1 MSSGRRGRPYLVRRL
16 VLALGVACAITPVLV
31 VVLGIGGSASRAAFA
46 PPPPTAQTDD
56 SVPAGDVTMIA
67 ATPDEA
73 GAGGGETWGIGREV
87 GSQSTNLLVRYTS
100 QQGWIRG
107 PSLPEGFALAADG
120 VLAAQMTPGGAGAMV
135 GTIAKREVVLV
146 RDPGGSF
153 VPTAAVP
160 AEGEE
165 GGGGEAGKGG
175 EGPAVPLL
183 AAGEELFEAKG
194 PRGPLLATLD
204 EPGGGAG
211 ALVVPEVTGKGEV
224 EHQVLHWDGT
234 SWTSEPIE
242 IPTASAGSFR
252 VLAIGAS
259 SAQNAWLLGQLAS
272 GAGYPA
278 GAVALFRRVE
288 AGGSWEW
295 KPVALESGGGD
306 GEAHPLYVP
315 LAGGEQAPFGVPGA
329 GQPPGVEGQVL
340 TVTDEGVWIDGTR
353 SDLAGLDAST
363 TLFFRPEGGAGGS
376 LQASWCLAPPAT
388 PSACS
393 YTLPQPLPRA
403 QMRSIAWPGGG
414 PYGRRV
420 ITGLPD
426 GVSLRLE
433 GSSFVEVLSLG
444 GGAVGSQDPGGALG
458 AAFSSPLE
466 GWLGESALPVH
477 LTSAPEASRLRPWPV
492 TFRRD
497 LQAIAPAPGQ
507 PVAAIGSEALAVG
520 LQGAVTRYRPGLG
533 WVPESLF
540 GPGENIKHPNLRA
553 VAWPTTNRAYAVG
566 DEGPAGG
573 EQMWLWRG
581 ETGLWEPDPATPINF
596 RGNLLGVA
604 FDPNNPSRG
613 YAVGTTVLGRGGMIM
628 RYGKSWTEEASLPA
642 EAQGAQFLG
651 VAFAGSEALVPYVKQ
666 LNAEKGIY
674 AGGLLANSGSG
685 WHVDSEATELMKS
698 TGTLPFAVA
707 GLADGGAAFAASGS
721 ASGPKVFEREGAG
734 AAWRPTPT
742 PLPGVV
748 AGSLA
753 LFREAG
759 ALRTIVAGS
768 GGRHVSRD
776 FEEQVPPGA
785 PGLKQGAIET
795 AGGPE
800 AGAVLRQTSTGW
812 QDERHELEVGEP
824 PPGNYEFQDLPYT
837 PDPVMAM
844 LVDPSGGTGW
854 TVGGHLSE
862 SSNGSGEALQTAD
875 IERYGEGARTPEGE
889 RPAGVPT
896 SGWATFA
903 IAGNAECL
911 DPCAERALAGV
922 GPQVWL
928 GSAVSLAAT
937 SGARAFIYT
946 GPSVTEGRVEGHRS
960 VPIPFAAEIERTRT
974 ILASGVY
981 PSGAQVGGQLPA
993 YSAASPNDLDG
1004 RPTSEGTEQT
1014 FQDAFAGFPQQALV
1028 EANGAPPG
1036 CTATIGCEGAYYAFS
1051 SQGAGGTVRVI
1062 VLDETAPEM
1071 SETQLAW
1078 LEGELQA
1085 AKAAGEPAI
1094 AIGAGDVEAQIRA
1107 GRKQSAALAKILV
1120 TGSRSTP
1127 AGLCAR
1133 LEKEGPHAEGAC
1145 SAASAYFFDARE
1157 QNEHRPLRAGGESI
1171 EAYGSGT
1178 LGYINA
1184 QHEQAGNFHG
1194 ASGLLLAQVNVAS
1207 RNRATNRAELR
1218 VPLIP
1223 VVGELALEALQ
1234 GTLLSR
1240 SQPALFD
1247 GLARRPRAGCD
1258 AVAQLDTCE
1267 VAPYIPIPSIC
1278 TGECGT
1284 ALLPEYGFKSS
1295 DPEIGAFV
1303 ERNLGSGGPL
1313 AVLQNSEG
1321 KPILESEGGTGA
1333 KSGLFCAFNPGT
1345 TVITIT
1351 AGAWSASLPVTVQ
1364 RGSVRQP
1371 CGTVK
1376 LSHPPAV
1383 ETQQLAPAPPPNPTP
1398 EAGLGHGTSPQFP
1411 PPAPPAPPAPVPA
1424 PVPAQQVAP
1433 FFAAAVPIAPVLAIV
1448 PPPIPT
1454 PARPTPP
1461 SGTSAVTSPVEV
1473 VEEEE
1478 EQEEAPESVS
1488 NKAVA
1493 YRSPEGG
1500 DSLVPYLLGAVLL
1513 AALAGA
1519 SVRRPRRRHGQ
1530 GGVAPATVSTARTQ
1544 RRLGDMSRD
1553 GRRRDGRR

>member
-1 MSSGRRGRPYLVRRL
+1 MSPEPWEHAFVWRRL
-16 VLALGVACAITPVLV
+16 APALGLAAATTLVLLL
-31 VVLGIGGSASRAAFA
+31 VLGILGSASRAAFA

-56 SVPAGDVTMIA
+56 AVPAGDVTMIG
-67 ATPDEA
+67 ATPEEP
-73 GAGGGETWGIGREV
+73 GAGDGETWGIGSEV
-87 GSQSTNLLVRYTS
+87 GSRATNLVVRYTS
-100 QQGWIRG
+100 QQGWVRA
-107 PSLPEGFALAADG
+107 PALPEGFALASDNL
-120 VLAAQMTPGGAGAMV
+120 LAARMTPAGAGAMV
-135 GTIAKREVVLV
+135 GTIGKREVVLV

-153 VPTAAVP
+153 AASAAVP
-160 AEGEE
+160 AEGEAGEGEE
-165 GGGGEAGKGG
+165 GGEK
-175 EGPAVPLL
+175 PTPLL
-183 AAGEELFEAKG
+183 TGGEELFEAKG
-194 PRGPLLATLD
+194 QRGPLLAALD
-204 EPGGGAG
+204 EPGGHAG
-211 ALVVPEVTGKGEV
+211 ALVVPEASGGSEV

-234 SWTSEPIE
+234 AWTSEPIE
-242 IPTASAGSFR
+242 IPAPSAGSFR

-259 SAQNAWLLGQLAS
+259 SPEGAWLLGQLAQ

-295 KPVALESGGGD
+295 KPVALEAGGGD

-329 GQPPGVEGQVL
+329 GQPPGVQGQVL
-340 TVTDEGVWIDGTR
+340 TVTGEGVWIDGAR
-353 SDLAGLDAST
+353 GDVAGLDAST
-363 TLFFRPEGGAGGS
+363 TLFFKPEGSAGGN
-376 LQASWCLAPPAT
+376 LQASWCMAPPAT

-393 YTLPQPLPRA
+393 YTLSQPLPRA
-403 QMRSIAWPGGG
+403 QMRSIAWSGGG

-420 ITGLPD
+420 ITGLPN

-433 GSSFVEVLSLG
+433 GANFVEVLSLG
-444 GGAVGSQDPGGALG
+444 GGAIGDQDPGAALG
-458 AAFSSPLE
+458 AAFSSPIE
-466 GWLGESALPVH
+466 GWLGDAVLPVH
-477 LTSAPEASRLRPWPV
+477 LTSTPESSQLRPWPV

-507 PVAAIGSEALAVG
+507 PVAALGSEALAVG
-520 LQGAVTRYRPGLG
+520 LQGAVTRYKPGLG

-553 VAWPTTNRAYAVG
+553 IAWPTTNRAYAVG
-566 DEGPAGG
+566 DEGSAGG

-581 ETGLWEPDPATPINF
+581 ETGLWEPDPAAPINF

-604 FDPNNPSRG
+604 FDPNNPARG
-613 YAVGTTVLGRGGMIM
+613 YALGTSVLGRGGMIL

-651 VAFAGSEALVPYVKQ
+651 IAFAGSEALVPYVKQ

-685 WHVDSEATELMKS
+685 WHVDVEATELLKS

-734 AAWRPTPT
+734 APWRLTPT
-742 PLPGVV
+742 PLPGVI

-753 LFREAG
+753 LFREGG
-759 ALRTIVAGS
+759 ALRAVVTGS

-776 FEEQVPPGA
+776 REEQSPPGSPVIA
-785 PGLKQGAIET
+785 QGAIET

-800 AGAVLRQTSTGW
+800 AGAVLRQTAAGW
-812 QDERHELEVGEP
+812 QDERHELQVGEP
-824 PPGNYEFQDLPYT
+824 PAGNYEFQDLPYT

-844 LVDPSGGTGW
+844 LVDPSGATGW
-854 TVGGHLSE
+854 AVGGHLTE
-862 SSNGSGEALQTAD
+862 SSNGSGTSLETAD
-875 IERYGEGARTPEGE
+875 IERYGEDSRTPEGE

-896 SGWATFA
+896 NGWATFA
-903 IAGNAECL
+903 IGGNAECF
-911 DPCAERALAGV
+911 DPCAERSLAGV

-937 SGARAFIYT
+937 AGARAFIYT

-960 VPIPFAAEIERTRT
+960 VPIPFAAEIERTRA

-981 PSGAQVGGQLPA
+981 PSGAQAGAQLPA
-993 YSAASPNDLDG
+993 YSVASSNDLDA
-1004 RPTSEGTEQT
+1004 RPTSEGTEAT
-1014 FQDAFAGFPQQALV
+1014 FEEAFAGFPQQTLV
-1028 EANGAPPG
+1028 EGNGAPPG
-1036 CTATIGCEGAYYAFS
+1036 CAGTIGCEGTYYAFS
-1051 SQGAGGTVRVI
+1051 SQGVGGRVRVI

-1071 SETQLAW
+1071 SETQLTW
-1078 LEGELQA
+1078 LEGELQG

-1094 AIGAGDVEAQIRA
+1094 AIGAGDIEAQIRA

-1120 TGSRSTP
+1120 AGSRSTP
-1127 AGLCAR
+1127 DGLCAR
-1133 LEKEGPHAEGAC
+1133 LEKEGGHTEGPC
-1145 SAASAYFFDARE
+1145 SSASAYFFDSRE
-1157 QNEHRPLRAGGESI
+1157 QNEHKPLRAGGESI

-1184 QHEQAGNFHG
+1184 TNEALDNFHG
-1194 ASGLLLAQVNVAS
+1194 ASGVLLAQVNVAS
-1207 RNRATNRAELR
+1207 RNHATNRAELQ

-1223 VVGELALEALQ
+1223 VVGELALEAQQ
-1234 GTLLSR
+1234 GTLLPR

-1258 AVAQLDTCE
+1258 AQAQQNICE
-1267 VAPYIPIPSIC
+1267 VDPYIPIPSIC
-1278 TGECGT
+1278 QGECGT

-1303 ERNLGSGGPL
+1303 ERNLGVHNSL

-1321 KPILESEGGTGA
+1321 KPIIESESGTGA

-1345 TVITIT
+1345 TIITVT
-1351 AGAWSASLPVTVQ
+1351 AGAWSASMPVTVQ

-1383 ETQQLAPAPPPNPTP
+1383 ENQQLSPAPPPSPTP
-1398 EAGLGHGTSPQFP
+1398 TTAPNATPAPLTLP
-1411 PPAPPAPPAPVPA
+1411 PPAPPAPAPVPA
-1424 PVPAQQVAP
+1424 PAQHAVAP

-1473 VEEEE
+1473 AQEEE

-1493 YRSPEGG
+1493 YKSPEGG
-1500 DSLVPYLLGAVLL
+1500 DSLVPYLLGAIVL

-1519 SVRRPRRRHGQ
+1519 GARRPRRRGDSA
-1530 GGVAPATVSTARTQ
+1530 VAPATVSSARTQ
-1544 RRLGDMSRD
+1544 RRLGDMSR
-1553 GRRRDGRR
+1553 GRRPRRW

>member
-1 MSSGRRGRPYLVRRL
+1 MRAPRSRHPYALRRL
-16 VLALGVACAITPVLV
+16 ALALGVAAAITSVVLV
-31 VVLGIGGSASRAAFA
+31 ALGIGGTASRAAFA

-56 SVPAGDVTMIA
+56 AVPAGKVTMIA
-67 ATPDEA
+67 ATPEEA

-100 QQGWIRG
+100 QQGWLRA
-107 PSLPEGFALAADG
+107 PSLPEGFALAPDG
-120 VLAAQMTPGGAGAMV
+120 LLAARMTPSGAGAML

-153 VPTAAVP
+153 VATAAVP
-160 AEGEE
+160 AEGE
-165 GGGGEAGKGG
+165 GGEGG
-175 EGPAVPLL
+175 EGPAALL
-183 AAGEELFEAKG
+183 APGEELFESKG
-194 PRGPLLATLD
+194 SRGPLLAALD
-204 EPGGGAG
+204 EPGGVAG
-211 ALVVPEVTGKGEV
+211 ALVAPERAGSGEV

-234 SWTSEPIE
+234 GWTSEPIE
-242 IPTASAGSFR
+242 IPAASGASFR
-252 VLAIGAS
+252 ILAIGAS
-259 SAQNAWLLGQLAS
+259 SPQNAWLLGQLAP

-278 GAVALFRRVE
+278 GAVALFRRID

-295 KPVALESGGGD
+295 RPAALEAGGGD
-306 GEAHPLYVP
+306 AEAHPLYVP
-315 LAGGEQAPFGVPGA
+315 LAGGGQAPFGVPGT

-340 TVTDEGVWIDGTR
+340 TVTAEGVWIDGTR
-353 SDLAGLDAST
+353 SDVAGLDAST
-363 TLFFRPEGGAGGS
+363 TLFFQPEGSAGGS

-393 YTLPQPLPRA
+393 YTLPQPVPRA

-420 ITGLPD
+420 ITGLPN
-426 GVSLRLE
+426 GISLRLE

-444 GGAVGSQDPGGALG
+444 GGAVGSQDPGAALG
-458 AAFSSPLE
+458 AAFSSPTE
-466 GWLGESALPVH
+466 GWLGEGDLPVH
-477 LTSAPEASRLRPWPV
+477 LTASPEASQLRPWPV

-497 LQAIAPAPGQ
+497 LQALAPAPRQ
-507 PVAAIGSEALAVG
+507 PVAALGSEALAVG
-520 LQGAVTRYRPGLG
+520 LQGAVTRYKPGLG
-533 WVPESLF
+533 WIPESLF
-540 GPGENIKHPNLRA
+540 GPGENIKHPNLRS
-553 VAWPTTNRAYAVG
+553 VAWPTPNRAYAVG

-581 ETGLWEPDPATPINF
+581 ETGLWEPDPATPIDF
-596 RGNLLGVA
+596 RGNLLGIA
-604 FDPNNPSRG
+604 FDPSNPARG

-628 RYGKSWTEEASLPA
+628 RYGKSWSEETSLPG

-651 VAFAGSEALVPYVKQ
+651 IAFAGSEALVPYVKQ

-674 AGGLLANSGSG
+674 AGGLLVNSGSG

-734 AAWRPTPT
+734 GPWRATPT

-753 LFREAG
+753 LFREGG
-759 ALRTIVAGS
+759 ALRAIVTGS

-785 PGLKQGAIET
+785 PALKQGAIET
-795 AGGPE
+795 SGGPE
-800 AGAVLRQTSTGW
+800 AGAVLRQTGTGW
-812 QDERHELEVGEP
+812 RDERHEVQVGEA

-837 PDPVMAM
+837 PDPVMAV
-844 LVDPSGGTGW
+844 LVDPSGGNGW

-862 SSNGSGEALQTAD
+862 SSNGSGEALETAD
-875 IERYGEGARTPEGE
+875 VERYGENGRTPEGE
-889 RPAGVPT
+889 TPAGVPT
-896 SGWATFA
+896 RGWATFA
-903 IAGNAECL
+903 IGGNAECF

-960 VPIPFAAEIERTRT
+960 VPIPFAAELERTRA
-974 ILASGVY
+974 ILASGAY
-981 PSGAQVGGQLPA
+981 PAGANAGEQLPA
-993 YSAASPNDLDG
+993 YSVASPPDLDN
-1004 RPTSEGTEQT
+1004 RPASEGTEQS
-1014 FQDAFAGFPQQALV
+1014 FQDAFAGFPQQTLV
-1028 EANGAPPG
+1028 DANGAPAG
-1036 CTATIGCEGAYYAFS
+1036 CTATIGCEGVYYAFS
-1051 SQGAGGTVRVI
+1051 SQGTGGRVRVI
-1062 VLDETAPEM
+1062 VLDETTPEM
-1071 SETQLAW
+1071 GENELIW
-1078 LEGELQA
+1078 LEGELQD
-1085 AKAAGEPAI
+1085 AKSAGEPAI
-1094 AIGAGDVEAQIRA
+1094 AIGAGDIEAQIRA

-1133 LEKEGPHAEGAC
+1133 LERERTHAEGAC
-1145 SAASAYFFDARE
+1145 SSASAYFYDARE
-1157 QNEHRPLRAGGESI
+1157 QNEHKPLRAGGESI

-1178 LGYINA
+1178 LGYINQ

-1194 ASGLLLAQVNVAS
+1194 ASGILLAQVNVAS
-1207 RNRATNRAELR
+1207 RSRATNRAELQ

-1223 VVGELALEALQ
+1223 VVGELALEARQ
-1234 GTLLSR
+1234 GTLLPR
-1240 SQPALFD
+1240 SQPAVFD

-1258 AVAQLDTCE
+1258 AVAQLNNCE
-1267 VAPYIPIPSIC
+1267 LDPYIPIPSIC
-1278 TGECGT
+1278 TGECGG

-1303 ERNLGSGGPL
+1303 ERNLGSTNPL
-1313 AVLQNSEG
+1313 AVLQNGEG
-1321 KPILESEGGTGA
+1321 KPIIESEGGAGA

-1345 TVITIT
+1345 TTVTIT

-1376 LSHPPAV
+1376 LSNPPAV
-1383 ETQQLAPAPPPNPTP
+1383 ESQQLAPAPPPSPPTSSAPSTAPTP
-1398 EAGLGHGTSPQFP
+1398 LSFPP
-1411 PPAPPAPPAPVPA
+1411 PPAPPAPAPA

-1433 FFAAAVPIAPVLAIV
+1433 FFAAAVPVAPVLAIV

-1454 PARPTPP
+1454 PARPSPP

-1488 NKAVA
+1488 NQAVA

-1500 DSLVPYLLGAVLL
+1500 GSLVPYLLGAVLL

-1519 SVRRPRRRHGQ
+1519 SARRPRGRRGESE
-1530 GGVAPATVSTARTQ
+1530 VVPATVSTARTQ

-1553 GRRRDGRR
+1553 GRRRRR

>member
-1 MSSGRRGRPYLVRRL
+1 VSARGWGRPYGARRMA
-16 VLALGVACAITPVLV
+16 LALGLAGAITLVLGL
-31 VVLGIGGSASRAAFA
+31 VLGIGGSSSRAAFA

-67 ATPDEA
+67 ATPEEP

-87 GSQSTNLLVRYTS
+87 GSQAANLVVRYTS
-100 QQGWIRG
+100 EQGWVRG
-107 PSLPEGFALAADG
+107 PSLPEGFALAPGAL
-120 VLAAQMTPGGAGAMV
+120 LAAQMTPGGAGAML

-153 VPTAAVP
+153 VATAAVP
-160 AEGEE
+160 TEGE
-165 GGGGEAGKGG
+165 GGETGAGGKGG
-175 EGPAVPLL
+175 EGGEAPAPLL

-194 PRGPLLATLD
+194 SRGPLLAALD

-211 ALVVPEVTGKGEV
+211 ALVVPELTGSGEV

-234 SWTSEPIE
+234 GWTSEPIE
-242 IPTASAGSFR
+242 IPAASAGSFR

-259 SAQNAWLLGQLAS
+259 SPQNAWLLGQLAP
-272 GAGYPA
+272 GAYPS

-295 KPVALESGGGD
+295 KPVALEAGGGD

-315 LAGGEQAPFGVPGA
+315 LGGGEKASFGIPGA
-329 GQPPGVEGQVL
+329 GQPPAVEGQLL
-340 TVTDEGVWIDGTR
+340 TVTGEGVWIDGAR
-353 SDLAGLDAST
+353 GDLVGLDAST
-363 TLFFRPEGGAGGS
+363 TLFFRPEGRAGGS

-393 YTLPQPLPRA
+393 YTLPQPLPRT
-403 QMRSIAWPGGG
+403 QMRSIAWSGGG

-420 ITGLPD
+420 VTGLPN

-433 GSSFVEVLSLG
+433 GAAFHEVLSLG

-458 AAFSSPLE
+458 AAFSSPVE
-466 GWLGESALPVH
+466 GWLGQSVLPVH

-507 PVAAIGSEALAVG
+507 PVGALGSEALAVG
-520 LQGAVTRYRPGLG
+520 LQGAVTRYKPGLG

-540 GPGENIKHPNLRA
+540 GAGENIKNPNLRA
-553 VAWPTTNRAYAVG
+553 IAWPTPNRAYAVG
-566 DEGPAGG
+566 DEGRTGG

-581 ETGLWEPDPATPINF
+581 ETGLWEPDPAAPIDF

-604 FDPNNPSRG
+604 FDPTNPARG

-628 RYGKSWTEEASLPA
+628 RYGKSWTEEAALPA

-651 VAFAGSEALVPYVKQ
+651 IAFAGSEALVPYVKQ
-666 LNAEKGIY
+666 VNAEKGIY

-685 WHVDSEATELMKS
+685 WHVDSEATALMNS
-698 TGTLPFAVA
+698 AATVPFAVA

-721 ASGPKVFEREGAG
+721 SSGPKVFEREGAG
-734 AAWRPTPT
+734 AVWRATPT

-753 LFREAG
+753 LFREGG
-759 ALRTIVAGS
+759 ALRALVTGS

-776 FEEQVPPGA
+776 REEQAPPGS
-785 PGLKQGAIET
+785 PSIEQKAIET

-800 AGAVLRQTSTGW
+800 AGAVLRQTATGW
-812 QDERHELEVGEP
+812 HDERHELQVGEP

-844 LVDPSGGTGW
+844 LVDPSGSIGW

-862 SSNGSGEALQTAD
+862 SNSGAGAETLETSD
-875 IERYGEGARTPEGE
+875 IERYGEAARTPEGE
-889 RPAGVPT
+889 QPAGVPT

-903 IAGNAECL
+903 IAGNAECS

-960 VPIPFAAEIERTRT
+960 VPIPFAAEIERTRA

-981 PSGAQVGGQLPA
+981 PSGAAAGAQLPA
-993 YSAASPNDLDG
+993 YAVVSPNDLDA
-1004 RPTSEGTEQT
+1004 RPAFEGTEQT
-1014 FQDAFAGFPQQALV
+1014 FQESFAGFPQQALV
-1028 EANGAPPG
+1028 EDNGAPGG
-1036 CTATIGCEGAYYAFS
+1036 CTATIACEGAYYAFS
-1051 SQGAGGTVRVI
+1051 SQGAGGRVRVI
-1062 VLDETAPEM
+1062 VLDESAPEM
-1071 SETQLAW
+1071 SETQLTW
-1078 LEGELQA
+1078 LEGELQG

-1094 AIGAGDVEAQIRA
+1094 AIGAGDIEAQIRA
-1107 GRKQSAALAKILV
+1107 GRKQSVTLAKILV

-1133 LEKEGPHAEGAC
+1133 LETEGGHAEGPC
-1145 SAASAYFFDARE
+1145 SSASAYFFDARE

-1184 QHEQAGNFHG
+1184 QHEQAENFHG
-1194 ASGLLLAQVNVAS
+1194 ASGILLAQVNVAS
-1207 RNRATNRAELR
+1207 RNSATNRAELR

-1234 GTLLSR
+1234 GTLLPR

-1258 AVAQLDTCE
+1258 AVAQLSTCE
-1267 VAPYIPIPSIC
+1267 DDPYIPIPSIC
-1278 TGECGT
+1278 QGECGT

-1303 ERNLGSGGPL
+1303 ERNLGSKSHL

-1321 KPILESEGGTGA
+1321 KPILESESGTGA

-1345 TVITIT
+1345 TTIT
-1351 AGAWSASLPVTVQ
+1351 VTAGSWSASLPVTVQ

-1376 LSHPPAV
+1376 LAHPPAV
-1383 ETQQLAPAPPPNPTP
+1383 ESQQLAPAPPPSPTP
-1398 EAGLGHGTSPQFP
+1398 STAPNAAPAPLSLPAPP
-1411 PPAPPAPPAPVPA
+1411 PPASTPA
-1424 PVPAQQVAP
+1424 PVPAQQVAA
-1433 FFAAAVPIAPVLAIV
+1433 FFTAAVPSAPVLAIV
-1448 PPPIPT
+1448 PPPVPT

-1488 NKAVA
+1488 NQAVA

-1519 SVRRPRRRHGQ
+1519 SARWPRRRGDS
-1530 GGVAPATVSTARTQ
+1530 GVAPATVSTARTQ
-1544 RRLGDMSRD
+1544 RRLGDMSRA
-1553 GRRRDGRR
+1553 GRRARGR